1 MRDTDVTDTF
11 RGPNGRPMDDE
22 GAADGGDVTETDYE
36 EAEKMDE
43 ALTDDPA
50 YDPAVQAPKEAER

>member
-1 MRDTDVTDTF
+1 
-11 RGPNGRPMDDE
+11 MDPDS
-22 GAADGGDVTETDYE
+22 AADEGDVTEEDYE
-36 EAEKMDE
+36 EAEKIDE

>member
-1 MRDTDVTDTF
+1 MTDDF
-11 RGPNGRPMDDE
+11 RGPTGRPMDSDS
-22 GAADGGDVTETDYE
+22 AADEGDVTEEDYE
-36 EAEKMDE
+36 EAQEMDE

>member
-1 MRDTDVTDTF
+1 MTDNF
-11 RGPNGRPMDDE
+11 RGPNGRPMDPDS
-22 GAADGGDVTETDYE
+22 AADEGDVTEQDYE